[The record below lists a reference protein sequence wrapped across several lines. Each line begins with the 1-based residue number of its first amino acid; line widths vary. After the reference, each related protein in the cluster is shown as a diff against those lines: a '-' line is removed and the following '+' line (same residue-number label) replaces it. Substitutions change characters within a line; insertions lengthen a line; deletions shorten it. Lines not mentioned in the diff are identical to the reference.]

1 MISRLHARVLYSAM
15 MSFCITSSALG
26 QPSTPA
32 TPVVGTPTRVE
43 EPRSPQPM
51 PRSDL
56 PLLTPRE
63 GPLPASLSL
72 EQALTEA
79 EARSPAIVA
88 AKARVR
94 AAEARVRQ
102 AGVRSN
108 PELSVQVENF
118 AGTGQV
124 SGLRSA
130 ETTIAVNQMLDFGG
144 RRQARVAAARADL
157 AAEQLR
163 LSISRADLAQQVREQ
178 FAKAVS
184 ARERFRIATENDA
197 VAREIARVTSIL
209 VKEGREAPLRAI
221 RARSAAAR
229 AAAEL
234 EAGRAEEQAS
244 RNTFASLF
252 GTTVPPKELLG
263 GLLDLRP
270 RQVNPEQSLDVRLA
284 DAERARANAE
294 VAQEISVARLSP
306 AVGLGVRHLRET
318 GDLGLVGGVSVTL
331 PLFDRNKGN
340 IAAASAAV
348 RAAEANLA
356 NAKVSA
362 RVRARNAIT
371 NVEAAAARVA
381 ALENSAVPE
390 AAEALRLAH
399 RSYAEGRATL
409 LELLD
414 TQNAYREAQAALVE
428 ARLAQALATAELGR
442 ASAQ

>member
-1 MISRLHARVLYSAM
+1 MIDRPLVRVFGLTVLALWTSAA
-15 MSFCITSSALG
+15 SAQL
-26 QPSTPA
+26 STPA
-32 TPVVGTPTRVE
+32 TPVVGSPTQTEDVRT
-43 EPRSPQPM
+43 SPPVA
-51 PRSDL
+51 PLNL
-56 PLLTPRE
+56 PLLAPHD

-72 EQALTEA
+72 QQALSEA
-79 EARSPAIVA
+79 EARSPAIIA
-88 AKARVR
+88 AQAKVQ

-102 AGVRSN
+102 AGVRPN

-118 AGTGQV
+118 GGTGQV
-124 SGLRSA
+124 SGVRSA
-130 ETTIAVNQMLDFGG
+130 ETTIAVNQSLDLGG
-144 RRQARVAAARADL
+144 RRHARVTVARADL

-163 LSISRADLAQQVREQ
+163 LAIARADLAQAVREQ

-184 ARERFRIATENDA
+184 ATEKLRIATENDA

-221 RARSAAAR
+221 RARSAAAQ

-234 EAGRAEEQAS
+234 EAARAEEQAS

-252 GTTVPPKELLG
+252 GATVPPKDLQG

-270 RQVNPEQSLDVRLA
+270 HQVNPEQGLDVRLA
-284 DAERARANAE
+284 DAERLRAEAE
-294 VAQEISVARLSP
+294 VAQESSVARLNP
-306 AVGLGVRHLRET
+306 AVGLGVRHMQDT
-318 GDLGLVGGVSVTL
+318 GDVGLVGGVSMTL

-340 IAAASAAV
+340 IAAARADL

-356 NAKVSA
+356 SVAASA

-371 NVEAAAARVA
+371 NVEAAGARVA
-381 ALENSAVPE
+381 ALEKSAVPE
-390 AAEALRLAH
+390 AAEGLRLAQL
-399 RSYAEGRATL
+399 SYAEGRATL

-414 TQNAYREAQAALVE
+414 AQNAYRDVQAALVE